1 MTYANCEDVLLS
13 NMMPADFPNE
23 ISLLSEVS
31 DTDFAGLSTA
41 PSSVPMPIQK
51 RGQVF
56 PCPWEGCGKSF
67 NKKYNMQ
74 MHMRQHTNERPY
86 VCSVNDCRLSFKWRS
101 SLRNHLRYHFAD
113 GVVPK
118 ELLSLPGRSRKPGPK
133 AVIAKQPTKELPVPS
148 FDIMEQN
155 IGELPNGRQITSKQA
170 MLNFEEVMASPVKME
185 DLLRGPAPN
194 MYDSS
199 ADKFRL

>member
-1 MTYANCEDVLLS
+1 MMYADCEDVILS
-13 NMMPADFPNE
+13 NVMPTDLPNE

-31 DTDFAGLSTA
+31 DADFAGLNSA
-41 PSSVPMPIQK
+41 PSSAQMPIQK
-51 RGQVF
+51 REQVF

-86 VCSVNDCRLSFKWRS
+86 VCSVNECRLSFKWRS

-118 ELLSLPGRSRKPGPK
+118 ELLSLPGRSRKSGPK
-133 AVIAKQPTKELPVPS
+133 AVIAKRPAKELPLS
-148 FDIMEQN
+148 SLDNTQQN
-155 IGELPNGRQITSKQA
+155 IGELLNGKQITSKQA
-170 MLNFEEVMASPVKME
+170 MLNFEEVMSSSVKME
-185 DLLRGPAPN
+185 DLLRGPVPN
-194 MYDSS
+194 IYDSG
-199 ADKFRL
+199 ADMFQL

>member
-1 MTYANCEDVLLS
+1 MYAYREDVILS
-13 NMMPADFPNE
+13 NVMHSDLTNE

-31 DTDFAGLSTA
+31 DADFAGLTTA
-41 PSSVPMPIQK
+41 PSSAPMPTQ
-51 RGQVF
+51 RREQMF

-101 SLRNHLRYHFAD
+101 SLRNHLRYHFSD

-118 ELLSLPGRSRKPGPK
+118 ELLSLPGRSRKSGPK
-133 AVIAKQPTKELPVPS
+133 AVIAKRPAKELPVSS
-148 FDIMEQN
+148 FDISQQN
-155 IGELPNGRQITSKQA
+155 VGELSNGGQIMPKQA
-170 MLNFEEVMASPVKME
+170 MSNFDDEMSSSVKME
-185 DLLRGPAPN
+185 DLLRGPVSN
-194 MYDSS
+194 IYDAN
-199 ADKFRL
+199 ADMFQL